1 MSELTE
7 IQIPVSEPYLTGEAK
22 SYVLNCLDS
31 GWISSK
37 GSYVSELEGLFAQRI
52 GVAHAI
58 SVSNGT
64 AALHLAVLA
73 ANIGPGDEV
82 IIPDLTFAATA
93 NAVLHCGAVPIL
105 VDVSLQDWTVDV
117 GLIEA
122 AITDK
127 TKAIIP
133 VHLYG
138 NLANMTA
145 INELAARYQLLVIED
160 CAESLGALYHGSPT
174 GSLGDLGCF
183 SFFANKLITT
193 GEGGMVTTNSSELA
207 QKIRSLRDHG
217 MSVSRR
223 YWHEIAGLNYRMTNL
238 QAAVGVSQMA
248 YFDQFVEKR
257 RYIEQQYRHY
267 LSKLPGM
274 IFMRVPPQCQSVNWL
289 TSVRVDP
296 ALTGGISAE
305 DIAMQLRLQGIET
318 RAFFFPLHQQP
329 PYKADDVQFPVS
341 LLLSNQGL
349 SLPTYYR
356 LTNAQI
362 EFVCRSIYN
371 LFSVPFTSE

>member
-1 MSELTE
+1 MSELTA
-7 IQIPVSEPYLTGEAK
+7 IQIPVSEPYLTSEAK
-22 SYVLNCLDS
+22 SYVMDCLDS

-37 GSYVSELEGLFAQRI
+37 GSYVTELELLFAQRI

-93 NAVLHCGAVPIL
+93 NAVLHCGAVPVL
-105 VDVSLQDWTVDV
+105 VDVNRQNWTIDV
-117 GLIEA
+117 SLIEA
-122 AITDK
+122 AITEK

-138 NLANMTA
+138 NLADMTA
-145 INELAARYQLLVIED
+145 INVLAARHQLLVIED
-160 CAESLGALYHGSPT
+160 CAESLGAHYKGSPT

-193 GEGGMVTTNSSELA
+193 GEGGMVTTNSAELA
-207 QKIRSLRDHG
+207 QKVRSLRDHG

-257 RYIEQQYRHY
+257 RHIEQQYQHY

-274 IFMRVPPQCQSVNWL
+274 IFMQVPVQCQAVNWL

-296 ALTGGISAE
+296 ELTAGVSAD
-305 DIAMQLRLQGIET
+305 DIARQLRLQGIET

-329 PYKADDVQFPVS
+329 PYQANEAQFPVS
-341 LLLSNQGL
+341 LLLSSQGL

-356 LTNAQI
+356 LTDEQI
-362 EFVCRSIYN
+362 QFVCRCIYN
-371 LFSVPFTSE
+371 LFSVPFTLE

>member
-1 MSELTE
+1 MNELTA
-7 IQIPVSEPYLTGEAK
+7 IQIPISEPYLTSEAK
-22 SYVLNCLDS
+22 SYVVDCLDS

-37 GSYVSELEGLFAQRI
+37 GSYVTELELLFAQRI

-73 ANIGPGDEV
+73 ANIGAGDEV

-93 NAVLHCGAVPIL
+93 NAVLNCGAVPVL
-105 VDVSLQDWTVDV
+105 VDVNLHDWTIDV
-117 GLIEA
+117 SLIEA
-122 AITDK
+122 AITKK

-138 NLANMTA
+138 NLADMNA
-145 INELAARYQLLVIED
+145 IKELAARYQLLVIED
-160 CAESLGALYHGSPT
+160 CAESLGALYQGAPT
-174 GSLGDLGCF
+174 GSLGDFGCF

-207 QKIRSLRDHG
+207 LKIRTLRDHG

-223 YWHEIAGLNYRMTNL
+223 YWHEVSGLNYRMTNL

-257 RYIEQQYRHY
+257 RVIEQRYQHY
-267 LSKLPGM
+267 LSKLPGLV
-274 IFMRVPPQCQSVNWL
+274 FMQVPTQCLSVNWL

-296 ALTGGISAE
+296 ELTDGISAS
-305 DIAMQLRLQGIET
+305 DIARQLESNGIET

-329 PYKADDVQFPVS
+329 PYKANETQFPVS
-341 LLLSNQGL
+341 VLLSAQGL

-356 LTNAQI
+356 LTDEQI
-362 EFVCRSIYN
+362 QFVCRCIYN
-371 LFSVPFTSE
+371 VFSIPFSSE

>member
-1 MSELTE
+1 MSELTA
-7 IQIPVSEPYLTGEAK
+7 IQIPVSEPYLTSEAK
-22 SYVLNCLDS
+22 SYVMDCLDS

-37 GSYVSELEGLFAQRI
+37 GSYVTELEVLFAQRT
-52 GVAHAI
+52 GVTHAI

-73 ANIGPGDEV
+73 ADIGPGDEV

-93 NAVLHCGAVPIL
+93 NAVLHCGAVPVL
-105 VDVSLQDWTVDV
+105 VDVNRQDWTIDV
-117 GLIEA
+117 SLIEA
-122 AITDK
+122 AITEK

-138 NLANMTA
+138 NLADMAA
-145 INELAARYQLLVIED
+145 INELAVRHQLLVIED
-160 CAESLGALYHGSPT
+160 CAESLGATYKGSPT
-174 GSLGDLGCF
+174 GSLGDMGCF

-193 GEGGMVTTNSSELA
+193 GEGGMVTTNSAELA
-207 QKIRSLRDHG
+207 RKVRSLRDHG
-217 MSVSRR
+217 MSVDRR

-257 RYIEQQYRHY
+257 RHIEQLYQHY
-267 LSKLPGM
+267 LSKLPGI
-274 IFMRVPPQCQSVNWL
+274 IFMQVPAQCQSVNWL
-289 TSVRVDP
+289 TSLRVDP
-296 ALTGGISAE
+296 GLTGGIAAS
-305 DIAMQLRLQGIET
+305 DIARQLRLQGVET

-329 PYKADDVQFPVS
+329 PYQANAAQFPVS
-341 LLLSNQGL
+341 LLLSSQGL

-356 LTNAQI
+356 LTDEQI
-362 EFVCRSIYN
+362 KFVCCCIYN
-371 LFSVPFTSE
+371 LFSVPFPSE